1 MILPPTV
8 SVLWAL
14 KVEVDRTE
22 VSLGRGSALLIL
34 YQQDVKLSV
43 GRVLD
48 HLTGKG
54 RDDVLRWDID
64 EDVGVSYQL
73 K

>member
-43 GRVLD
+43 GLLD

>member
-1 MILPPTV
+1 M
-8 SVLWAL
+8 
-14 KVEVDRTE
+14 
-22 VSLGRGSALLIL
+22 SLGRGSALLIL